1 MEWRDEKDKEE
12 KKRIDGREEKMRM
25 NDGEERR
32 E

>member
-12 KKRIDGREEKMRM
+12 KKRIDGREGKMRM